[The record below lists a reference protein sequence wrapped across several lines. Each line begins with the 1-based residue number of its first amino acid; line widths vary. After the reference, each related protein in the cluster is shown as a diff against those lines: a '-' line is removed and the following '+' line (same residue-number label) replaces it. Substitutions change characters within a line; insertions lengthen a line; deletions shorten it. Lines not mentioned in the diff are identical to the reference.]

1 MKIVWKESGVIWKYV
16 QVTPRLYWKYAQLT
30 LDSPEN
36 IFKRLRSHFMG
47 ESIQSAKP
55 VFSWG
60 SLVGSATAREIL
72 NFILHRAWQHA
83 NLRCHITIVR
93 MAGAL
98 LIVPLRALTL
108 QRCRIGVGGI
118 LGQYQYYCVL
128 CLVTHNAGFN
138 VKSTNQE
145 VSGFGDQWGF
155 NVIVDFNEI

>member
-72 NFILHRAWQHA
+72 NFILHRDWQHA

-93 MAGAL
+93 GIPRRLEMAGAL

-108 QRCRIGVGGI
+108 QRCRGHFRAISILLRVMPSHTQRRFQREIDKSRGLWVRRSMGV
-118 LGQYQYYCVL
+118 
-128 CLVTHNAGFN
+128 
-138 VKSTNQE
+138 
-145 VSGFGDQWGF
+145 
-155 NVIVDFNEI
+155 